1 MSYLVI
7 LFGKSLGRSF
17 TFSVVTATKDNDKG
31 GKMGQFLLS
40 LSAFWRLSAKPSG
53 AADVPAAA
61 AWHLDDCCT
70 SFTCIWDS
78 SESCLFGV
86 TRPNAFR
93 DMVHGWMRSSRQ
105 YRISIETKGN
115 MGNHGKSQL
124 DEKLQSLWCAWI
136 MHGFLIWSSCHRKQS
151 SITNAMAMPMHKIF
165 VFAVQL
171 RAGSGAAQQPTK
183 SIQEHKSL
191 KPCNSAECS
200 WAGPSPE
207 AVRHDRARNSALAA
221 RCLHRPSPRIE
232 KWIKKHRELP
242 DLPGPD
248 RKGQTTSA
256 RFCKECYAFCLSL
269 NVTRKWH
276 D

>member
-61 AWHLDDCCT
+61 AWHLDGCCT

-78 SESCLFGV
+78 SESCLFDV

-115 MGNHGKSQL
+115 HRMKSFRA
-124 DEKLQSLWCAWI
+124 LWCAWI
-136 MHGFLIWSSCHRKQS
+136 MHGFLIWSSCHHKQS
-151 SITNAMAMPMHKIF
+151 SITNAMAMPMHKMC

-200 WAGPSPE
+200 WAGHHLKLWGMTEP
-207 AVRHDRARNSALAA
+207 AILRWQQGVCIARA
-221 RCLHRPSPRIE
+221 
-232 KWIKKHRELP
+232 
-242 DLPGPD
+242 PG
-248 RKGQTTSA
+248 
-256 RFCKECYAFCLSL
+256 
-269 NVTRKWH
+269 
-276 D
+276 